1 MFHAD
6 LARHCAVDLEN
17 SAMVVESVDW
27 VRCSQLLA
35 RLEAEMDLIHP
46 ELERFVSARVVL

>member
-1 MFHAD
+1 
-6 LARHCAVDLEN
+6 
-17 SAMVVESVDW
+17 
-27 VRCSQLLA
+27 LA